1 MPPAPKRM
9 YRIESY
15 YQNQGKDD
23 QPKDHVLAEVRHREM
38 MAAIADLKKTM
49 LANASTDGPAAAPAP
64 AISEELLHDLVEAKK
79 IQSELKEL
87 HEAIESTKREILSLH
102 TQSTDGKEISRVS
115 DELDAIIKGTE
126 DATENILTAAEN
138 IDTHA
143 GHLVAAIKDETQSNE
158 ASDIQD
164 NVIKI
169 FEACNFQDLT
179 GQRISKV
186 VKAFS
191 YVDERIT
198 QLLEIWGGI
207 DSFNDVDVIE
217 RDGLHEDADLLHGPA
232 LEEDEVAS
240 QGDIDALFG

>member
-15 YQNQGKDD
+15 YQSQSKDE

-87 HEAIESTKREILSLH
+87 HETIESTKREILSLH

-115 DELDAIIKGTE
+115 EELDAIIKGTE

-143 GHLVAAIKDETQSNE
+143 SHLVAAIKDETQSNE

-207 DSFNDVDVIE
+207 DSFNHIEVIE
-217 RDGLHEDADLLHGPA
+217 RDGLHEDADLLNGPA
-232 LEEDEVAS
+232 LEEDIVAS
-240 QGDIDALFG
+240 QGDIDAMFD